1 MTLSTLLPFSEGL
14 LVKAKLRITISN
26 RLLLGL
32 KTTQTVSICCKSK
45 KCYLANNIFNI
56 LKEIVFGKSLQ
67 FKKRKECGS
76 SPVAIIVQLSTFR

>member
-32 KTTQTVSICCKSK
+32 KTTQTISICC
-45 KCYLANNIFNI
+45 NNIFNI
-56 LKEIVFGKSLQ
+56 LKEIVFGKYLQ